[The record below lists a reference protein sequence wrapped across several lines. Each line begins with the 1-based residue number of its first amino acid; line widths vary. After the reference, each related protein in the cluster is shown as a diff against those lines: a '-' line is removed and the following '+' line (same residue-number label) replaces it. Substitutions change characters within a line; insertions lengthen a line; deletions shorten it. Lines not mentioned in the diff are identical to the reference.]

1 MTRSCAWPLIRTPR
15 INSVLQISF
24 KLKLVITGN
33 PGVGKHTSAKII
45 AGKTGAE
52 IIDINRVAIDNNAI
66 AEKTEWGLEVNVKKV
81 RRLLVK
87 LLKSRDS
94 QIIVGHLAPY
104 VIQPAA
110 ISVVA
115 VLRRSPYELEKSLKK
130 RGYSVSKI
138 KENLASEI
146 LGVSLYDSLETF
158 GRRKVIEFDTTNR
171 RPEQTANEIVRA
183 LRKKPKPEGIDW
195 LAMLSEKGDVQ
206 KFFEY

>member
-1 MTRSCAWPLIRTPR
+1 MTRSYAWPFMRTPR

-24 KLKLVITGN
+24 RLKLVVTGN
-33 PGVGKHTSAKII
+33 PGVGKHTSANII

-52 IIDINRVAIDNNAI
+52 IIDINRVAIDNKAI
-66 AEKTEWGLEVNVKKV
+66 AEKTEWGLEVDVKKV

-94 QIIVGHLAPY
+94 QIVVGHLAPY
-104 VIQPAA
+104 VIQPAG

-130 RGYSVSKI
+130 RGYTASKI

-146 LGVSLYDSLETF
+146 LGVSLYDSLKTF
-158 GRRKVIEFDTTNR
+158 GRRKVIEFDTTSR